1 MMKEKSKKN
10 IFVLVGL
17 IVLVVMVFAGG
28 YWYTQF
34 KVPHD
39 KAVSKFNTAQQTVQ
53 LENEK
58 LDDAILS
65 AQEILDSNKTPYDS
79 NVFTEL
85 QTTISSA
92 RESKRSVPTLPEK
105 TDEIIEIT
113 EKLNEPLDYSEA
125 IAELGMRKLE
135 AENSIKQYDQ
145 ILNPTGDFVVL
156 RLNDVSSIAEIQAV
170 TEENDPNGQLNKQG
184 GYTSAIYFSS
194 ANINQNDTYGESLI
208 DKGTAAGGCIEVY
221 NTVEDAEK
229 RNAYLSVFDGGALG
243 VGSHNVVGTIVVRT
257 SDGLTATQQKD
268 LEYEIINELVEL
280 R

>member
-10 IFVLVGL
+10 RFVLVGL

-28 YWYTQF
+28 YSYTQF
-34 KVPHD
+34 KVPHY
-39 KAVSKFNTAQQTVQ
+39 KAVSKFNSAQQTVQ

-65 AQEILDSNKTPYDS
+65 AQEILNSNKTPYDS

-92 RESKRSVPTLPEK
+92 RESKRSVPALPET

-135 AENSIKQYDQ
+135 AENSIKQYDK

-156 RLNDVSSIAEIQAV
+156 RLNDVSSVAEIQAV
-170 TEENDPNGQLNKQG
+170 TEENDPNGQLKKQG

-221 NTVEDAEK
+221 NTVDDAEK

>member
-1 MMKEKSKKN
+1 
-10 IFVLVGL
+10 
-17 IVLVVMVFAGG
+17 MVFAGG

-65 AQEILDSNKTPYDS
+65 AQEILNSNKTPYDS

-92 RESKRSVPTLPEK
+92 RESKRSVPALPEK

-221 NTVEDAEK
+221 NTVDDAEK

>member
-1 MMKEKSKKN
+1 MKEKSKKN
-10 IFVLVGL
+10 KFVLAGL
-17 IVLVVMVFAGG
+17 IVLVIMMVAGG

-39 KAVSKFNTAQQTVQ
+39 KAVSKFHTAQQTVQ

-92 RESKRSVPTLPEK
+92 KEAKRSVPTSPEK
-105 TDEIIEIT
+105 TDDIIEAT
-113 EKLNEPLDYSEA
+113 DKLNEPLDYSKT
-125 IAELGMRKLE
+125 IAELEIKQLE
-135 AENSIKQYDQ
+135 AENSIQQYAQ
-145 ILNPTGDFVVL
+145 ILNPTGDFIVL
-156 RLNDVSSIAEIQAV
+156 RLNDVPSIEEIQSV

-208 DKGTAAGGCIEVY
+208 DKGTDAGGCIEVY
-221 NTVEDAEK
+221 NTVDDAEK
-229 RNAYLSVFDGGALG
+229 RNAYLSVFDGSALG
-243 VGSHNVVGTIVVRT
+243 VGSHNIVGTVVVRT

-268 LEYEIINELVEL
+268 LESEIINKLVEL

>member
-1 MMKEKSKKN
+1 MKEKSKKN
-10 IFVLVGL
+10 KFILAGL
-17 IVLVVMVFAGG
+17 IVLVIMMVAGG

-34 KVPHD
+34 IAPHD
-39 KAVSKFNTAQQTVQ
+39 KAVSKFHTAQQTVQ
-53 LENEK
+53 LENVK

-65 AQEILDSNKTPYDS
+65 AQEILDSKKTPYDS

-92 RESKRSVPTLPEK
+92 NESKRSVPTSPEK
-105 TDEIIEIT
+105 TNDIIEAT
-113 EKLNEPLDYSEA
+113 DKLNEPLDYSKP
-125 IAELGMRKLE
+125 IAELEIKQLE
-135 AENSIKQYDQ
+135 VENSIQQYAQ

-156 RLNDVSSIAEIQAV
+156 RLNDVPSIEEIQSV
-170 TEENDPNGQLNKQG
+170 TEDNDPNGQLNKQG

-194 ANINQNDTYGESLI
+194 ENINQNDTYGESLI
-208 DKGTAAGGCIEVY
+208 DKGTDAGGCIEVY

-229 RNAYLSVFDGGALG
+229 RNAYLSAFDGSALG
-243 VGSHNVVGTIVVRT
+243 VGSHNIVGTVVVRT

-268 LEYEIINELVEL
+268 LASEIINKLVEL

>member
-1 MMKEKSKKN
+1 MKEKSKKN

-34 KVPHD
+34 KVPHY
-39 KAVSKFNTAQQTVQ
+39 KAVSKFNSAQQTVQ

-65 AQEILDSNKTPYDS
+65 AQEILNSNKTPYDS

-125 IAELGMRKLE
+125 IAGLGMRKLE

-156 RLNDVSSIAEIQAV
+156 RLNDVPSIQEIQSV

-184 GYTSAIYFSS
+184 GYTSAIFFSS
-194 ANINQNDTYGESLI
+194 VNVNQNYLI
-208 DKGTAAGGCIEVY
+208 GNSVIEKGTIAGGSIEVY
-221 NTVEDAEK
+221 NTIEDAEA
-229 RNAYLSVFDGGALG
+229 RNNYLSAFDGGFLSA
-243 VGSHNVVGTIVVRT
+243 GSHNIVGTVVVRT
-257 SDGLTATQQKD
+257 SDELTATQQKD
-268 LEYEIINELVEL
+268 LESEIVNKLVEL